1 MNNAKPHSKSIKL
14 RPVDSNSEINPLNLL
29 YVFSL
34 QGIVNCICLCH
45 MYMSY
50 SDIGRIFV
58 LYLNATEHKNAQ
70 YHS

>member
-34 QGIVNCICLCH
+34 QGITP
-45 MYMSY
+45 Y

-58 LYLNATEHKNAQ
+58 LCLNATEHKNAK